1 MRSDRVE
8 SDGYHTHST
17 RSPRSPRRSL
27 FGDSPTRVIEMDL
40 ERTHYQAFLLRLWTT
55 PDGTEERASVM
66 DVATGATHAFRNL
79 DQLCTWLNR
88 TKHAD
93 GVAPRATQSGT
104 GPRSRA
110 PVPGSSDISPNPLSG

>member
-1 MRSDRVE
+1 
-8 SDGYHTHST
+8 
-17 RSPRSPRRSL
+17 
-27 FGDSPTRVIEMDL
+27 MDL